1 MSQKDSY
8 GEIIKQRALPL
19 FCQPWW
25 LDITAGPDGWDVLI
39 SRHADGTL
47 QAVWPFGKKQSIG
60 FTRIFLPPY
69 TPYLGPQ
76 LIYPNS
82 LTEYE
87 RRSFEHKVIGDLI
100 SNLPTSRDIR
110 FKWSVGYDNWMPFYW
125 QGFEQTTRYTYI
137 SNPIA
142 NEEDQLRCLKNSVR
156 RQIKKAEAEL
166 EVQESNDVTSVLR
179 LYESS
184 LEQQAA
190 SHAADE
196 GLLRKLNDKIAE
208 HQCGTVLE
216 ARSGEEVVAALYLV
230 WDQDQ
235 MYYLYGGQDIKSKDS
250 GAKTYLFWKAL
261 RMASER
267 QLIFNFEGSMIPG
280 VERFFRG
287 FGAILHPVH
296 FIYKRKFPFTL
307 VGI

>member
-1 MSQKDSY
+1 MNQQSSY
-8 GEIIKQRALPL
+8 RTFAGQRELPL

-25 LDITAGPDGWDVLI
+25 LDITAGADNWDALI
-39 SRHADGTL
+39 SKHADGTV
-47 QAVWPFGKKQSIG
+47 QAVWPFGKKKQLG
-60 FTRIFLPPY
+60 FTRIFLPAY

-76 LIYPNS
+76 LFYPDQLN
-82 LTEYE
+82 EYE
-87 RRSFEHKVIGDLI
+87 HRSFEHKVIEDLL
-100 SNLPTSRDIR
+100 SRLPKARDIR
-110 FKWSVGYDNWMPFYW
+110 FKWTVGYDNWMPFYW

-137 SNPIA
+137 SKPIA
-142 NEEDQLRCLKNSVR
+142 SEEEQLRTLKNSVR

-166 EVQESNDVTSVLR
+166 EVQESADVTSVLR

-190 SHAADE
+190 GHAADE
-196 GLLRKLNDKIAE
+196 GLLRKLHDKITE
-208 HQCGTVLE
+208 HQSGTILE

-230 WDQDQ
+230 WDQEQ

-267 QLIFNFEGSMIPG
+267 QLTFNFEGSMIPG

-287 FGAILHPVH
+287 FGAVLQPVH
-296 FIYKRKFPFTL
+296 FIYKREFPFSFI
-307 VGI
+307 GI